1 MQFLLLGTLF
11 SNIEMKIDKIYKK
24 CDSSEQVVNTTTI
37 ANPPDMLIIST
48 VRWCYHISCIL
59 IKTAIK

>member
-11 SNIEMKIDKIYKK
+11 SNLEMKIDKIYKK

-48 VRWCYHISCIL
+48 V
-59 IKTAIK
+59 